1 MANKLDNYL
10 RTYRKRAGLTQSEV
24 AFLLGCTDGAKVSRY
39 ERFARKP
46 SIETMFGYE
55 VIFAAPPRD
64 LLAGVFQKV
73 EKTTHRR
80 AQLLAQKLS
89 AATPAHTT
97 TRKLD
102 LLRHLSSGS
111 ETKPVRHP

>member
-1 MANKLDNYL
+1 MAHKLDNYL

-39 ERFARKP
+39 ERFAREP
-46 SIETMFGYE
+46 NLRTILGYE
-55 VIFAAPPRD
+55 RIFGAPARE
-64 LLAGVFQKV
+64 LFAGTYQKV
-73 EKTTHRR
+73 EKATHRR

-111 ETKPVRHP
+111 ETKPVRHS